1 MLYKCNRELIFVM
14 VRKLHY
20 RSADREGFKDVMTE
34 ITLNREFEFTNTD
47 FERIRQF
54 VSEHTGIVLTEK
66 KKDMVYGR
74 LSKRVRSGGFGSYSA
89 FIDALD
95 GGNEEEREFMINA
108 ITTNL
113 TGFFRENHHF
123 EFLKNTIIPHL
134 VKIKGNKKQLRIW
147 SAGCSTGEEPYSIA
161 ITLKESLP
169 GLDDWDIK
177 ILATDL
183 DANVIAQGKSGIYR
197 HDRIA
202 GLDEKRIKRWFKRG
216 SGDNAG
222 MVKISPELQKIIT
235 FKRLNLLHEWPMA
248 GPFDLMFCRN
258 VVIYFD
264 TETQRCLFDR
274 YANLLADDAFLF
286 IGHSETL
293 FNVSSRFESLGQTI
307 YKKNAQ

>member
-1 MLYKCNRELIFVM
+1 MTNI
-14 VRKLHY
+14 
-20 RSADREGFKDVMTE
+20 SPDREFD
-34 ITLNREFEFTNTD
+34 FTDAD

-74 LSKRVRSGGFGSYSA
+74 LSKRIRRGDFDSFSA

-95 GGNEEEREFMINA
+95 EGNENEQDFMINA

-113 TGFFRENHHF
+113 TAFFREKHHF
-123 EFLKNTIIPHL
+123 EFLKNTVIPSLIKKKGYKKHL
-134 VKIKGNKKQLRIW
+134 RVW

-161 ITLKESLP
+161 MILKESLP
-169 GLDDWDIK
+169 DFDDWDVK

-183 DANVIAQGKSGIYR
+183 DANVIAHGKAGIYR
-197 HDRIA
+197 QDRIE
-202 GLDEKRIKRWFKRG
+202 GLDERRIKRWFKRG
-216 SGDNAG
+216 SGDNAD
-222 MVKISPELQKIIT
+222 MVKVSPELQQMIT
-235 FKRLNLLHEWPMA
+235 FKRLNLLHQWPMS

-264 TETQRCLFDR
+264 KDTQRVLFDR
-274 YANLLADDAFLF
+274 YADILAPDAHLF

-293 FNVSSRFESLGQTI
+293 FKVSSRFDSLGQTI
-307 YKKNAQ
+307 YQKNNQ